1 MESKL
6 SQIIA
11 LVPAKS
17 NSRRVPGKNMAEI
30 GRYPMFAHSVFTAQQ
45 CRLVDEVVV
54 SSDSNPI
61 LKFAQ
66 DIGAVAQKRPIHLCS
81 NDASNFDVCCFVI
94 DQYRTSGI
102 EPDALVLLQPTHP
115 FRTSGPLEEAIQ
127 SFLEDPDADSLVT
140 VANERKVIGEIE
152 NNRFMSATKIEKKL
166 AQNRPLVAILGHLI
180 ILRPRKTLDRGVLLG
195 ENIIPYP
202 LPDQWLDVD
211 VDTPNDMLI
220 AHAVAESFFTSRGVY
235 AR

>member
-1 MESKL
+1 ML

-17 NSRRVPGKNMAEI
+17 NSRRVPGKNMAEL
-30 GRYPMFAHSVFTAQQ
+30 GRNPMFAHSVFTAQQ
-45 CRLVDEVVV
+45 CRLISEVVV
-54 SSDSNPI
+54 SSDSIQI
-61 LKFAQ
+61 LKIAQ
-66 DIGAVAQKRPIHLCS
+66 EIGAVAQMRPTHLCA
-81 NDASNFDVCCFVI
+81 NEASNFDVCCYVI
-94 DQYRTSGI
+94 DQYRSSGI

-115 FRTSGPLEEAIQ
+115 FRTPGPLEEAIQ
-127 SFLEDPDADSLVT
+127 SFLDDPDADSLVT
-140 VANERKVIGEIE
+140 VANERKVVGEIG
-152 NNRFMSATKIEKKL
+152 NNRFISETRIGKKL

-180 ILRPRKTLDRGVLLG
+180 ILRPKKTLDRGILLG

-220 AHAVAESFFTSRGVY
+220 AQSVAERFFTSRGVY
-235 AR
+235 DRQS